1 MCTLTGHSDHV
12 SRVQFSDDGAV
23 VISGGGGTVRLSLY
37 VWLRREGRVF
47 GWCAPQ
53 PLFCVTR
60 ALTWLIS
67 QVRFWDV
74 ASGKEVRQVAGS
86 EFAFVEGPAAKHKT
100 NQHLLTARGDMLLI
114 TELLPHEGPQ
124 KDAAAMPVACF
135 KAPQPITSVRCH
147 GAAIFA
153 GCSGGAVCLLQ
164 APFLAA

>member
-1 MCTLTGHSDHV
+1 MSRPVVCTP
-12 SRVQFSDDGAV
+12 
-23 VISGGGGTVRLSLY
+23 
-37 VWLRREGRVF
+37 VF
-47 GWCAPQ
+47 VLCN
-53 PLFCVTR
+53 TR

-67 QVRFWDV
+67 QVRFWNV

-86 EFAFVEGPAAKHKT
+86 EFAFVEGPAAEHKT
-100 NQHLLTARGDMLLI
+100 NQHLLTVKGDMLLI
-114 TELLPHEGPQ
+114 NALPPSGGEQ